1 MVNLKRIFRQH
12 GRRRPSELATAL
24 SNIVPGELVRGF
36 VELFSAGE
44 LRLHSRKRKRRKSL
58 CVTGYPYD
66 RANPWV
72 KDWFLSA
79 AREKRDEGRTH
90 YSIGNLLE
98 KLRHDV
104 AKGIVRVD
112 DFRISNDL
120 QSYYVRQVLMR
131 DPSLCGLFDLRRTS
145 DADALVV
152 DGRTW
157 TDFAKEHEAELWP
170 ERTAQKKDSHSVGAA
185 PLFADKRSAN

>member
-1 MVNLKRIFRQH
+1 MTLKQVVRKYRWQ
-12 GRRRPSELATAL
+12 PDELMAAL
-24 SNIVPGELVRGF
+24 AALPVGELVSGIVRLI
-36 VELFSAGE
+36 VAGE
-44 LRLHSRKRKRRKSL
+44 LRLHPHKRRKPKNL
-58 CVTGYPYD
+58 CARGYAYD

-72 KDWFLSA
+72 PDWFLNA

-98 KLRHDV
+98 KLSHDV
-104 AKGIVRVD
+104 AHGVVKVD
-112 DFRISNDL
+112 EFRISNDL

-131 DPSLCGLFDLRRTS
+131 DPSLCSLFELKRTS

-152 DGRTW
+152 NGRTW

-170 ERTAQKKDSHSVGAA
+170 KKDESEESASLFEDDEEAA
-185 PLFADKRSAN
+185 